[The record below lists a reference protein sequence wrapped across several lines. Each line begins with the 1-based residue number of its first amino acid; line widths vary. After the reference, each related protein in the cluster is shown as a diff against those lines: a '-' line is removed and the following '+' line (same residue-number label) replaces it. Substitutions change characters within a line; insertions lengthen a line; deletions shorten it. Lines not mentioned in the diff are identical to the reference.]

1 MLLIEDIDLCIR
13 NKAADLLLNFDFKDT
28 IPLLLPRLSIKND
41 QVRNAASRGFEIL
54 LCESNCKEQVLD
66 YFGCRI
72 GIMGAGVMGERALM
86 RLERLGH
93 PDLVII
99 NRTLARA
106 KALAEQYQV
115 TSLALSELDQHLH
128 EFDILIAATS
138 ARTPILN
145 RAQMADA
152 RPRLMVDLGVP
163 RNIDPQIHTQL
174 GVPIITVGDLK
185 SIADRNIKS
194 RKDELGQ
201 VELILREEC
210 QAFERWLN
218 YKMNACVLG

>member
-1 MLLIEDIDLCIR
+1 ATGAIFNKLFQLAVAVGKRVRTETQISKGAYSVGSIAIEAIR
-13 NKAADLLLNFDFKDT
+13 
-28 IPLLLPRLSIKND
+28 
-41 QVRNAASRGFEIL
+41 
-54 LCESNCKEQVLD
+54 EQVLD

-72 GIMGAGVMGERALM
+72 GILGAGVMGERALM

-93 PDLVII
+93 PDLVMI
-99 NRTLARA
+99 NRTPARA

-115 TSLALSELDQHLH
+115 TSLALSDLDRHLH

-138 ARTPILN
+138 ARTPILTLS
-145 RAQMADA
+145 QMADA

-163 RNIDPQIHTQL
+163 RNIDPQIHQQL
-174 GVPIITVGDLK
+174 EVPIITVGDLK
-185 SIADRNIKS
+185 TIADRNIKT

-201 VELILREEC
+201 VEEILNEEC

-218 YKMNACVLG
+218 YKKQTCVLG